1 MAQPIMVS
9 DAVLLV
15 GGLAQRLG
23 PITKVTNKH
32 LLPVYDKPMIFHQLE
47 TLAYIGV
54 TNVTIILGGNSV
66 GDIVNLVKD
75 GADFGLNITYKYQH
89 NAGGIS
95 QAISLAS
102 YEIFSD
108 YFIVL
113 LGDNIFGDKNEL
125 RLAVARWTLE
135 DDDTLII
142 TTRVNNPWEY
152 GQPLYSPDGP
162 IGSFVEKRN
171 DVGHSRIVTGFYGL
185 PTYAFVNIRHQVPSA
200 RGELEITDTLN
211 SLIENGIYEEE
222 YADFWTD
229 CGTPEGLAQASEYF
243 RINL

>member
-1 MAQPIMVS
+1 MVV

-23 PITKVTNKH
+23 PITKVINKH

-47 TLAYIGV
+47 TLKYVGV
-54 TNVTIILGGNSV
+54 ENVTIILGGNSV

-75 GADFGLNITYKYQH
+75 GSDFGLNITYKYQH

-95 QAISLAS
+95 QAIALAEH
-102 YEIFSD
+102 EIFSD

-113 LGDNIFGDKNEL
+113 LGDNIFGDKEEL
-125 RLAVARWTLE
+125 RLAVERWTLE

-142 TTRVNNPWEY
+142 TTRVSNPWEY
-152 GQPLYSPDGP
+152 GQPIYSPDGP
-162 IGSFVEKRN
+162 IGRFVEKRN

-185 PTYAFVNIRHQVPSA
+185 PSYAFNYIKNQIPSA

-211 SLIENGIYEEE
+211 MLIDGSIYEEE
-222 YADFWTD
+222 FADFWTD
-229 CGTPEGLAQASEYF
+229 CGTPEGLAQASEHF
-243 RINL
+243 RLNS